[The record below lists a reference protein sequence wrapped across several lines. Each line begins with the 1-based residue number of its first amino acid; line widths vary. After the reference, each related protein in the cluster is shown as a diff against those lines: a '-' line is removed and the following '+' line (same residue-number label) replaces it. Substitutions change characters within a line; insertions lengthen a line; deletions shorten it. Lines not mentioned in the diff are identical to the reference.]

1 MVGAQAINRRR
12 GWDEETAVAAL
23 DFGLARTT
31 EDFEGAFRLLHD
43 NYVRIGYMD
52 PHESRRRIGL
62 FNALPSTKMFV
73 ARDGARVVG
82 TVALVQDSP
91 IGLPMDQIFRD
102 EVSAFRAPGR
112 RLGEASTLTVD
123 PRYRD
128 AGAAILMRLYRMLT
142 VYATSIVRLHD
153 LCMVARAHHARF
165 YRTFFPFREIGP
177 PRPYPR
183 ANGAPFAGFHADV
196 TRLRALLQEAGASGM
211 PGRHYDFIFGPDHLP
226 AVLAR
231 LNRDLPHSAMTLS
244 QVAHFFA
251 GPGAEAATS
260 LALAARLVSGEP
272 RQLHQLT
279 A

>member
-1 MVGAQAINRRR
+1 MVGAQAVNRRC

-23 DFGLARTT
+23 DFRLAGTT

-43 NYVRIGYMD
+43 NYVRIGYMH
-52 PHESRRRIGL
+52 PHETRRRIGL
-62 FNALPSTKMFV
+62 FNALPSTKVFV

-82 TVALVQDSP
+82 TVTLVQDSP

-128 AGAAILMRLYRMLT
+128 AGAAILMRLYRMLS
-142 VYATSIVRLHD
+142 VYATVMVRLHD

-183 ANGAPFAGFHADV
+183 ANGTPFAGFHADV
-196 TRLRALLQEAGASGM
+196 TRLRAAVQEGGSGM

-226 AVLAR
+226 AVVAR
-231 LNRDLPHSAMTLS
+231 LNRDLPDSAMTLE
-244 QVAHFFA
+244 QVAQFFA

-260 LALAARLVSGEP
+260 LARAARLVSDGGRP
-272 RQLHQLT
+272 ARQLT